1 MTAEIGY
8 AVVLADQLDQGRSL
22 SMQFNFARGASAE
35 EMNGEIDKLVGVMA
49 RQRARA
55 EISGREQYLKAQQL
69 ILKNLET
76 DIERGQN
83 KLAVMEPDAM
93 RRNKDQAT
101 KSLADALEKQKIVVE
116 DVRGKIAAAEAE
128 LADLKQKA
136 A

>member
-8 AVVLADQLDQGRSL
+8 AVVLADQLDQGRTL
-22 SMQFNFARGASAE
+22 SMQFNFARGASAA
-35 EMNGEIDKLVGVMA
+35 EMNEEIDKLVTVMA

-69 ILKNLET
+69 ILENIEL
-76 DIERGQN
+76 DIERGEQ

-101 KSLADALEKQKIVVE
+101 KSLADALEKQKMVVE
-116 DVRGKIAAAEAE
+116 DVRRKIAATEEE
-128 LADLKQKA
+128 LNDLKQKA